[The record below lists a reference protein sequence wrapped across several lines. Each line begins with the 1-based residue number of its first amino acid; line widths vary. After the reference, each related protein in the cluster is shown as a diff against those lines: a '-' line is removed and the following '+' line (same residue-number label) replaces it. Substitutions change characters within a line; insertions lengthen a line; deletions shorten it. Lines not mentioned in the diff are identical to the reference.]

1 MLINVTFPGKR
12 NVIKKEA
19 EMVHSSPCDRNTA
32 HVECKNKSHT
42 SNNEG
47 NWNLPQIIH
56 KVPDEQTGR
65 ARNTGT
71 ASRIGQCLRQ
81 FEKY

>member
-1 MLINVTFPGKR
+1 MLINVAIPENR

-19 EMVHSSPCDRNTA
+19 EMVHFSPCNRNTA
-32 HVECKNKSHT
+32 HVECKNKSDT

-56 KVPDEQTGR
+56 KVPDEQIGR
-65 ARNTGT
+65 ARKTGT
-71 ASRIGQCLRQ
+71 ASRIGRCLRN